1 MKWKA
6 VMSSSRLIK
15 AFLLI
20 SLSCLTGVTFAGA
33 RRNLTQSE
41 QEKPSDPAIS
51 YSLLNRTISPMSF
64 PEDRTQRFSVRELHI
79 RGNDLISTAELL
91 EELPAAYIIPA
102 SEGDEPVEEIYDF
115 RALKSLAYSPG
126 VAREVSLK
134 TIQGLTKYILRAYQA
149 KGYAGIY
156 VYVPDEAV
164 QGKNELK
171 GDILPVHVIEGK
183 IAQVSVKRYD
193 FDRNPQD
200 KAFLKDSAI
209 ESWSP
214 VREGDVIRKK
224 GLDDFVRLLNLNP
237 DRHVSPVISRGTEP
251 NALNLTYDVY
261 ETSPWHLYVQ
271 ADDSG
276 TKDRQWNPRVGII
289 NTNLTGVDDR
299 FSVMYQAPWEKGIE
313 DEYAVFG
320 GYDFPVITPRLRLN
334 LYSGYS
340 QFDIR
345 ASGISF
351 LGNGSFFGSRLS
363 YNVLQLGRWFVDV
376 TGSLSNERSKVT
388 PSLGIASD
396 VDMELWGLGLNIHR
410 SDDMSDSSLTFN
422 RTENMGGS
430 GKSRFEDSRLGA
442 EPDFSIYSFAIN
454 HSRYLDGAK
463 VNRISGSFR
472 SVTSDERLVP
482 AKMTTFGGLYSVRG
496 YEEDE
501 IVADGGMLISAQ
513 YEFDQ
518 IKSYESERDRQ
529 DGTESKETGK
539 RLIKKFAPLVFIDW
553 GRAKTKYPVAGERR
567 VHELCSIG
575 TGLIFEVGDDFTGQL
590 YYGWPLRG
598 TDETDR
604 GHGRLNASFVTRF

>member
-1 MKWKA
+1 MI
-6 VMSSSRLIK
+6 SSRLNK

-33 RRNLTQSE
+33 RLNLAQH
-41 QEKPSDPAIS
+41 KPKKSSDSAIS
-51 YSLLNRTISPMSF
+51 YSLSNRTVSPVSF
-64 PEDRTQRFSVRELHI
+64 PEDRTQRFSVRELQI

-91 EELPAAYIIPA
+91 DELPTAYMISI

-115 RALKSLAYSPG
+115 RALNGLICNPG

-156 VYVPDEAV
+156 VYVPAETVRSKARLAGDVLLV
-164 QGKNELK
+164 Q
-171 GDILPVHVIEGK
+171 VIEGK
-183 IAQVSVKRYD
+183 IEQVSVGRYD
-193 FDRNPQD
+193 FDRNPRD
-200 KAFLKDSAI
+200 KAFLKESALKK
-209 ESWSP
+209 WSP
-214 VREGDVIRKK
+214 VEEGDVIRKK

-237 DRHVSPVISRGTEP
+237 DRHVSPVISRGSEP

-261 ETSPWHLYVQ
+261 KTSPWHRYIQ

-276 TKDRQWNPRVGII
+276 TKDRQWNPRLGVI
-289 NTNLTGVDDR
+289 NTNLTGIDDR
-299 FSVMYQAPWEKGIE
+299 FSVMYQAPWERGIE
-313 DEYAVFG
+313 NEYAVFG
-320 GYDFPVITPRLRLN
+320 SYDFPVMTPRLRMN

-340 QFDIR
+340 QFDIP

-351 LGNGSFFGSRLS
+351 IGNGSFFGSKLS
-363 YNVLQLGRWFVDV
+363 YNVLQTGGWFVDV
-376 TGSLSNERSKVT
+376 VGSLSNERSKVT

-396 VDMELWGLGLNIHR
+396 VDMELWGVGLNIHR
-410 SDDMSDSSLTFN
+410 SDEMSDSSLTLN

-430 GKSRFEDSRLGA
+430 CRRRFEESRLDA
-442 EPDFSIYSFAIN
+442 DPDFSIYSVAIN
-454 HSRYLDGAK
+454 HSRYLDSNRI
-463 VNRISGSFR
+463 NRISGSFR
-472 SVTSDERLVP
+472 SVTADERLVP

-501 IVADGGMLISAQ
+501 VVADGGILISAQ

-518 IKSYESERDRQ
+518 VRSYQSDRGEQNSSESND
-529 DGTESKETGK
+529 TGK

-553 GRAKTKYPVAGERR
+553 GRAKTKHPVAGERR

>member
-1 MKWKA
+1 M
-6 VMSSSRLIK
+6 
-15 AFLLI
+15 
-20 SLSCLTGVTFAGA
+20 
-33 RRNLTQSE
+33 
-41 QEKPSDPAIS
+41 S
-51 YSLLNRTISPMSF
+51 YSLLSRAISPLTF
-64 PEDRTQRFSVRELHI
+64 PEDRTPRFSVRELQI
-79 RGNDLISTAELL
+79 RGNDLISTEELL
-91 EELPAAYIIPA
+91 QELPAAYMI
-102 SEGDEPVEEIYDF
+102 SVGEDDEPVEEIYDF
-115 RALKSLAYSPG
+115 RSLNGLVSNPG
-126 VAREVSLK
+126 VRHEVSLK

-156 VYVPDEAV
+156 VYVPAEAV
-164 QGKNELK
+164 KGKTELAD
-171 GDILPVHVIEGK
+171 GILPVQVIEGR
-183 IAQVSVKRYD
+183 IAQVSVRRYD
-193 FDRNPQD
+193 FDRNPQER
-200 KAFLKDSAI
+200 AFLKGSVL

-214 VREGDVIRKK
+214 VREGDVIQKK

-261 ETSPWHLYVQ
+261 ETSPWHWYVQ

-276 TKDRQWNPRVGII
+276 TKDRQWNPRVGVI
-289 NTNLTGVDDR
+289 NTDLTGVDDR
-299 FSVMYQAPWEKGIE
+299 FSVMYQAPWEEGME

-320 GYDFPVITPRLRLN
+320 SYNLPVLTPRLRLN

-340 QFDIR
+340 QFDIP
-345 ASGISF
+345 ASGINF
-351 LGNGSFFGSRLS
+351 LGNGSFFGSTLS
-363 YNVLQLGRWFVDV
+363 YNVLQVGGWFVDV
-376 TGSLSNERSKVT
+376 TGSLSHERSKVT

-396 VDMELWGLGLNIHR
+396 VDMELWGLGMNIHR
-410 SDDMSDSSLTFN
+410 SDDMSDSSVTFN

-430 GKSRFEDSRLGA
+430 DKSRFEDSRLGA
-442 EPDFSIYSFAIN
+442 EPDFSIYSFAIA
-454 HSRYLDGAK
+454 HSRYLDSAK

-472 SVTSDERLVP
+472 SVTSEERLVP

-518 IKSYESERDRQ
+518 VKSYELVRNRRDGPGSE
-529 DGTESKETGK
+529 ETGK
-539 RLIKKFAPLVFIDW
+539 RLIKKCAPLVFIDW
-553 GRAKTKYPVAGERR
+553 GRAKTKHPVAGERR

-604 GHGRLNASFVTRF
+604 GHGRLNASFVNRF